1 MPKTVIKYSPSLL
14 PPMPRLRPRV
24 LNIFQ
29 MENWKTDSA
38 VTWQQLASVR
48 TTDNAQEPGFG
59 IKPLPKSGCK
69 LCLGN
74 LFSCVGAYHYLRPWM
89 LRSCHHIYFEPN
101 VITAYCPR
109 TWCLCLLNAYLNA
122 MWFPPSVLLV
132 IFLPKK
138 DFVLL
143 WHEGVQDCSSH
154 CSGGRGWG
162 KNKGTALCNAL
173 SAQGLRTR
181 SSSTTC
187 RIVGAL
193 LLLLLLLL
201 QEECRSPLDASSPV
215 RALFIDAIS

>member
-38 VTWQQLASVR
+38 VTWQQSASVR

-59 IKPLPKSGCK
+59 IKPFPKSGCK

-101 VITAYCPR
+101 VITAYV
-109 TWCLCLLNAYLNA
+109 LSKDLMSLLAQCSFKCNVVSTKCA
-122 MWFPPSVLLV
+122 VG
-132 IFLPKK
+132 
-138 DFVLL
+138 DFF
-143 WHEGVQDCSSH
+143 
-154 CSGGRGWG
+154 
-162 KNKGTALCNAL
+162 A
-173 SAQGLRTR
+173 
-181 SSSTTC
+181 
-187 RIVGAL
+187 
-193 LLLLLLLL
+193 
-201 QEECRSPLDASSPV
+201 
-215 RALFIDAIS
+215 